1 MGLPRRS
8 FTTRSPVP
16 SIPTTRS
23 TPTTACR
30 HARSPRP
37 RPAQHVESHLP
48 EHRAD
53 LRHRSRSSWQ
63 ERADK
68 MGDEVGRYVRATFD
82 ADDVLSQL
90 RTVQAV
96 VTHLE
101 T

>member
-1 MGLPRRS
+1 
-8 FTTRSPVP
+8 
-16 SIPTTRS
+16 
-23 TPTTACR
+23 
-30 HARSPRP
+30 
-37 RPAQHVESHLP
+37 
-48 EHRAD
+48 
-53 LRHRSRSSWQ
+53 
-63 ERADK
+63 